1 MKKQRAFT
9 LIELLVVIG
18 IIALLISILL
28 PALSKARRQAQL
40 VVDLSNIRQVA
51 MSLINYSTD
60 NRGIMLP
67 SEQFATATQAAAPK
81 SANWV
86 LDASWAQ
93 LTTEYKL
100 PSSAYGCN
108 LMSNIQPQWPLFGL
122 YQTNWQG
129 NGSAIIGWNYFGGR
143 VPTGRMYYPSVAN
156 ALAGTNEKAF
166 NVIQSFTDK
175 LCTSR
180 ALLTC
185 MNYDAADPARP
196 WESVGPHYKGTALYI
211 PSGGKWK
218 GLDGLNCAFLDGHAS
233 WVPYS
238 QMIVFVNIGRDWS
251 ILPGPQV
258 LQ

>member
-1 MKKQRAFT
+1 MKQKSAFT
-9 LIELLVVIG
+9 LVELLVVIG

-40 VVDLSNIRQVA
+40 VADLSNIRQVGV
-51 MSLINYSTD
+51 SLLNYSVD
-60 NRGIMLP
+60 NHGILLP
-67 SEQFATATQAAAPK
+67 AERFATPTQAAGLS

-93 LTTEYKL
+93 LTTVYKI
-100 PSSAYGCN
+100 PPSAYGCN
-108 LMSNIQPQWPLFGL
+108 LMSNLQAQWSLFGL
-122 YQTNWQG
+122 YQTNWQN
-129 NGSAIIGWNYFGGR
+129 NGSSIIGWNYFGGR

-156 ALAGTNEKAF
+156 ALARTNEMTF
-166 NVIQSFTDK
+166 NVIQSFSDK
-175 LCTSR
+175 LCTSK

-185 MNYDAADPARP
+185 MNYDAADPGRP
-196 WESVGPHYKGTALYI
+196 WESIGPHYKGTALYI

-218 GLDGLNCAFLDGHAS
+218 AIDGMNCAFLDGHAS

-238 QMIVFVNIGRDWS
+238 QMIVFVNSGRDWA

-258 LQ
+258 QQ